1 MTRRSR
7 HRRLKKAMIR
17 IERNSIVGIVVLVI
31 VGVLLPSAG
40 GAPAQAQSET
50 WQPPEPS
57 AAERDWLKMNSG
69 EWLWGELKSL
79 RDKNLE
85 FDSEE
90 FDLQKIDF
98 DDVAEFRSARVLT
111 YRFEE
116 AGVFSGTA
124 TIQDG
129 IVRIQTNTGLQEL
142 PKEDLIMILE
152 GTQREIDF
160 WSMKATV
167 GFVGRSGNTDQVDL
181 NSSFRIRRQSPR
193 SRWDTRYAGN
203 FGEVSDEQTINNQN
217 FVSSLDMLLRAG
229 FFITPG
235 VVNLFHDKF
244 QNIDLRTT
252 VAVGAGYVIMRG
264 GDVDWLASL
273 SAGYVHT
280 QFVSVQE
287 GQDDSEGSFS
297 LIPATDLAWDITGDI
312 EFLFDYNLQ
321 LTLPET
327 RNSIHHASGT
337 LSFDIWG
344 DILDL
349 DFSLVWDRVENPKPR
364 EDGTVPARDD
374 FRTTF
379 GIGLDL

>member
-1 MTRRSR
+1 MS
-7 HRRLKKAMIR
+7 R
-17 IERNSIVGIVVLVI
+17 IEGSKIFGLAVVITVA
-31 VGVLLPSAG
+31 VLSWSVSLAT
-40 GAPAQAQSET
+40 AQTET

-57 AAERDWLKMNSG
+57 TTERDWLKMKSG
-69 EWLWGELKSL
+69 EWLWGDLKSL

-90 FDLQKIDF
+90 FDMQKLDI

-116 AGVFSGTA
+116 AGVFTGTA
-124 TIQDG
+124 VIQDE
-129 IVRIQTNTGLQEL
+129 IVRIQTRTGLQEL
-142 PKEDLIMILE
+142 PKADLIMILE
-152 GTQREIDF
+152 GTQKEIDY

-167 GFVGRSGNTDQVDL
+167 GFVGRRGNTDQVDL
-181 NSSFRIRRQSPR
+181 NSSIRIRRQSPK
-193 SRWDTRYAGN
+193 SRWDTKYAGN
-203 FGEVSDEQTINNQN
+203 FGEVSGEQTINNQN

-229 FFITPG
+229 FFVTPG
-235 VVNLFHDKF
+235 IINLFHDKF

-252 VAVGAGYVIMRG
+252 VAAGAGYVIMRG

-273 SAGYVHT
+273 GAGYVYT

-287 GQDDSEGSFS
+287 GADDSEGSFS

-349 DFSLVWDRVENPKPR
+349 DFSLVWDRVESPKPR
-364 EDGTVPARDD
+364 EDGSIPARDD
-374 FRTTF
+374 FRSTF
-379 GIGLDL
+379 GIGVDL